1 MSSSHGGRGRGISN
15 EPAWMTRGD
24 FPAPSSNSPSQNATI
39 GAGNHRSAT
48 PERSYRHDK
57 YRADKYDRDK
67 GQEQYSSRS
76 GGGSG
81 RSRDFRGDH
90 PPYRRRGGGGGSRS
104 SSSRPRQ
111 GGAESDRIVF
121 RSYREE
127 REWVEER
134 RRKRRDRKTLFDVLP
149 TEEQIALE
157 ELQKASLAS
166 HGPNPN
172 VFLKPEDRVMES
184 SIPALAFVTKSS
196 NTSSVTGANITTN
209 TQQTR
214 HARKLYVGNI
224 PDGMTDHQVHTFFR
238 DCIFQAMSVTDP
250 STEEDPVLSVNM
262 NQERHYAFIEFRSVE
277 VTTACLACNG
287 IHMDNDNTA
296 TPLVIKRPNDYNSK
310 IAPIVTLDFFK
321 QFDLSKLGIVS
332 PFVPDSPH
340 KIFVDGLPFHLQDEQ
355 VKELLSAF
363 GKLKAFHLVKLS
375 STSAVTQGY
384 CFVEYVDENIRDIAI
399 MCLNGMDLGGGKKL
413 KAKLASERENGE
425 GAEIG
430 TAAMS
435 GSILG
440 TIDAANVTA
449 SPVLPLGVTSIGVSK
464 APPIMKYVD
473 GVDIEALV
481 DVAVGGPGK
490 KIVASIPDTYDL
502 SSAIPNNTLD
512 IANAALAAL
521 AAPVLSPKTRILVLH
536 NMVSEHDFDSEDDY
550 NGLKEE
556 VEEECKKFGNL
567 ISLKI
572 PRPTDQYPLTA
583 LKKIYLEYATTE
595 DAANAEHELSGRKFG
610 ESVVVTSF
618 FNESE
623 YGLNMLS

>member
-24 FPAPSSNSPSQNATI
+24 FPSSASASKTNVGGSTSDHYH
-39 GAGNHRSAT
+39 HRSLT
-48 PERSYRHDK
+48 PERSSRDE
-57 YRADKYDRDK
+57 RFREDKYDRGRYNDK
-67 GQEQYSSRS
+67 SYRSRT
-76 GGGSG
+76 GGSG
-81 RSRDFRGDH
+81 RSRDVRGD
-90 PPYRRRGGGGGSRS
+90 PYRRRGGGGGSTGNRS
-104 SSSRPRQ
+104 SHPRQ
-111 GGAESDRIVF
+111 GSESDRIVF

-127 REWVEER
+127 REWVEDR
-134 RRKRRDRKTLFDVLP
+134 RRKRRGRVSLFDVLP

-172 VFLKPEDRVMES
+172 VFLKPEDRVIQS
-184 SIPALAFVTKSS
+184 SIPALAFVTNTTSAIS
-196 NTSSVTGANITTN
+196 NS
-209 TQQTR
+209 QQTR

-224 PDGMTDHQVHTFFR
+224 PDEMTDYQVHTFFR
-238 DCIFQAMSVTDP
+238 DCIFQAMGVTDM
-250 STEEDPVLSVNM
+250 SAEQDPVLSVNM

-277 VTTACLACNG
+277 VTTACLALNG
-287 IHMDNDNTA
+287 IPMNNN
-296 TPLVIKRPNDYNSK
+296 PIVIKRPNDYNAQ

-332 PFVPDSPH
+332 PFVPDSPN

-363 GKLKAFHLVKLS
+363 GKVKAFHLVKLS
-375 STSAVTQGY
+375 PTSTVTQGY

-399 MCLNGMDLGGGKKL
+399 MGLNGMDLGGGKQL
-413 KAKLASERENGE
+413 KAKLASERKDGE

-435 GSILG
+435 GSVLG
-440 TIDAANVTA
+440 TNSSAT
-449 SPVLPLGVTSIGVSK
+449 SSSTLSLGVTSSGVSK

-490 KIVASIPDTYDL
+490 KINASIPDPSIPSL
-502 SSAIPNNTLD
+502 SSPSYPNNPLD

-521 AAPVLSPKTRILVLH
+521 STPVSTPKTRILVLH
-536 NMVSEHDFDSEDDY
+536 NMVTDQDFNSEDDY

-556 VEEECKKFGNL
+556 VEEECKKFGTL

-572 PRPTDQYPLTA
+572 PKPTDQYPSTA
-583 LKKIYLEYATTE
+583 LKKIYLEYATLE
-595 DAANAEHELSGRKFG
+595 DVMNAERELGGRKFG
-610 ESVVVTSF
+610 DSVVATSF
-618 FNESE
+618 FDESE
-623 YGLNMLS
+623 YKLDKLY